1 MAGQQ
6 PATALGSNFVSHN
19 HAFSQSNPF
28 VTATSALPIAHSAQT
43 LDQSQVKVT
52 MPQAFYFMKSSGY
65 NGRAWRG
72 QIFGAFLD
80 NLKFLDRKEVLEQV
94 PKCFS
99 LANDIKICNIMTP
112 KKQREMDYELPLFY

>member
-6 PATALGSNFVSHN
+6 PAAALGSNFVSHN

-52 MPQAFYFMKSSGY
+52 LPQAFYFMKSSAITVVLEVFKFCSWSSFTLFQVCA
-65 NGRAWRG
+65 NSV
-72 QIFGAFLD
+72 
-80 NLKFLDRKEVLEQV
+80 LKFAEVDNAN
-94 PKCFS
+94 S
-99 LANDIKICNIMTP
+99 LH
-112 KKQREMDYELPLFY
+112 LPPHKTKVAVLSCAILL